1 MRVEDAPPPGW
12 YPDPQGGARLRWW
25 EGTDWSDRYRSPP
38 TPGVEELRRGFE
50 QAAHA
55 VEHRGAGYGVSR
67 QETDEIIHQV
77 RMAARAEID
86 RAADVFG
93 RRAAAAT
100 SNLTPLI
107 EQYTNKAVTWFK
119 RIAVFIVLLLIAWVA
134 FQIFA
139 QASLFEWI
147 GDRIDNLVDRI
158 NDDSG

>member
-1 MRVEDAPPPGW
+1 MRVQDAPPPGW

-38 TPGVEELRRGFE
+38 TPGVEELRRSFE
-50 QAAHA
+50 QAAHT
-55 VEHRGAGYGVSR
+55 VEQRSGGYGVSR
-67 QETDEIIHQV
+67 QETDEIINQV

-86 RAADVFG
+86 RAADMFS
-93 RRAAAAT
+93 RQAAAAT
-100 SNLTPLI
+100 NSLTPLI
-107 EQYTNKAVTWFK
+107 EQYTNRAVTLFK
-119 RIAVFIVLLLIAWVA
+119 RIAVVLVLLLIAWVA